1 MIELI
6 SLKKKLEELSKKQ
19 QCEILKVLIKLNIGF
34 SENANGIFFNLSSLS
49 KEQLSE
55 IKKYINYV
63 TDQEDVL
70 QQLEDVKDELSK
82 TYFNTN
88 AHKNSIKDNIN
99 VNINES
105 I

>member
-6 SLKKKLEELSKKQ
+6 SLKKKLEELTKKQ
-19 QCEILKVLIKLNIGF
+19 QCEILKVLIRLEIVF

-49 KEQLSE
+49 EEQLSE

-70 QQLEDVKDELSK
+70 QQLEDVKEELSK
-82 TYFNTN
+82 TYFNN
-88 AHKNSIKDNIN
+88 DKNSIKDNIN
-99 VNINES
+99 VTINES